1 MTSLLMCVCAVSSGT
16 VRPAAV
22 INEFL
27 LEEGVGGGWGGGGG
41 GDVVLGAG

>member
-1 MTSLLMCVCAVSSGT
+1 MTSLRNMCVCAVSSGT

-27 LEEGVGGGWGGGGG
+27 LEEVVVVAMWCWGVAEIGPPC
-41 GDVVLGAG
+41 